1 MKQVLVKGGNVRI
14 EEVPPPSVAPGHAL
28 IRVCH
33 SVISSGT
40 ESGFVSEGGTASFVM
55 KKARDPL
62 NVEKV
67 KRKIASVGIRGTID
81 IVKSKLFEFQA
92 PGYSTAGVIVECGEG
107 LEGFRVGDRV
117 ACSGV
122 GYASHAE
129 YNLVPQ
135 QLLTPIP
142 DGVETEE
149 AAFVTLGAIAMQGC
163 RQLVPTFGETFI
175 VMGLGLL
182 GQIAAQILRAAG
194 CRVICSDPIEEKRAL
209 ALELGADAACA
220 PGDLAGVV
228 NEWTGG
234 YGADGVVICAASKG
248 SEVTNSALDLCR
260 QKGRVAIVGA
270 VGMQLARESLYM
282 KELDFRLSCSYGP
295 GRYHPAYEEKGLDYP
310 IGYVRWTEGRN
321 MGEFLRM
328 IAEGKVRV
336 KPLISVRKSVDEAEI
351 AYSTILDKSSNA
363 IAAVLSY
370 GADESTAAAPT
381 VRRLAVKAH
390 AGGTGEVGVA
400 VIGAGG
406 FASAFHLPN
415 TVKVPGARLVA
426 VVNRTG
432 SKAKQAAE
440 KHGAHYCTTDVNEVL
455 ADDKVNA
462 VIITTRHNLHASLAI
477 RAAEAGKH
485 VFVEKPLAI
494 TVDDCEAVCAA
505 VEKAGVLL
513 SVGFNRRFS
522 KFSQLAKAALK
533 HVAGPKM
540 ILYRCNAGALPPGH
554 WTNDPIEGGGRIVG
568 EAVHFF
574 DLCCWLA
581 DQDPISIKAEHLDS
595 SSETLP
601 DSNNLTTILRFPDGS
616 LATIVYC
623 CLGHPGL
630 DKEHIEIFGGGKAIA
645 IDDFRGIRYA
655 GLSAKNQKQTGEHK
669 GQYEVLE
676 NWIKAIRGEA
686 ELSVNAAHGLRATR
700 IAQEALRQCAAP
712 APPV

>member
-1 MKQVLVKGGNVRI
+1 MQI
-14 EEVPPPSVAPGHAL
+14 EDVPPPCVAPGHAL
-28 IRVCH
+28 VRVSY

-81 IVKSKLFEFQA
+81 IIKSKLFEYQA
-92 PGYSTAGVIVECGEG
+92 PGYSTAGIIVECGDG
-107 LEGFRVGDRV
+107 LEGFRIGDRV

-122 GYASHAE
+122 GHASHAE

-142 DGVETEE
+142 DGVDTED

-163 RQLVPTFGETFI
+163 RQLFPTFGETFV
-175 VMGLGLL
+175 VMGMGLI

-194 CRVICSDPIEEKRAL
+194 CRVICSDPIEQKREL
-209 ALELGADAACA
+209 AHELGSDAVCA
-220 PGDLAGVV
+220 PDGLAGVV

-234 YGADGVVICAASKG
+234 HGADGVVICAASKG
-248 SEVTNSALDLCR
+248 SEITNSALDLCR
-260 QKGRVAIVGA
+260 QKGRVVVVGA
-270 VGMQLARESLYM
+270 VGMNLARESLYT

-328 IAEGKVRV
+328 LADGKVRV
-336 KPLISVRKSVDEAEI
+336 KPLVSVRKPVDEAQA
-351 AYSTILDKSSNA
+351 AYSTILDKESNA

-370 GADESTAAAPT
+370 GSIESDAAPPHT
-381 VRRLAVKAH
+381 RKLAVRAH
-390 AGGTGEVGVA
+390 VPGTREVGVA

-415 TVKVPGARLVA
+415 IGKIPGARLVA

-440 KHGAHYCTTDVNEVL
+440 KHGAQYCTTDANEVF
-455 ADDKVNA
+455 ADDNVNA
-462 VIITTRHNLHASLAI
+462 VIITTRHNLHAPLAI

-494 TVDDCEAVCAA
+494 TIEDCEAVCNA
-505 VEKAGVLL
+505 VEKSGVVL

-522 KFSQLAKAALK
+522 KFSKLAKEALA

-540 ILYRCNAGALPPGH
+540 ILYRCNMSVLPPGH
-554 WTNDPIEGGGRIVG
+554 WTNDPEEGGGRIVA

-574 DLCCWLA
+574 DWCCWFVG
-581 DQDPISIKAEHLDS
+581 QDPVSVKADHLDS
-595 SSETLP
+595 SSESLP
-601 DSNNLTTILRFPDGS
+601 DTNNLTTILRFPDGS
-616 LATIVYC
+616 VATILYC

-630 DKEHIEIFGGGKAIA
+630 DKEHIEIFGDGKAIA
-645 IDDFRGIRYA
+645 IDDFRGIRFA
-655 GLSAKNQKQTGEHK
+655 GLNVRNQKQTGEHK
-669 GQYEVLE
+669 GQYEILD
-676 NWIKAIRGEA
+676 NWIQAIRGEA
-686 ELSVNAAHGLRATR
+686 ELSVTAAHGLRATR
-700 IAQEALRQCAAP
+700 IAQEALRQCTQPPSP
-712 APPV
+712 A